1 MSDNGKLNER
11 ILVRAAKRDYLAR
24 VEAPRKRVPTMLTS
38 PEAKRLFARF
48 FDSMQLHTNFVS
60 NIARSRLR
68 NEEVEQVEA
77 MIEQTIDKG
86 LGEIDK
92 ALDDAEALCKANHI
106 SEFAEYDQD
115 PLNNKVGVISSLSRK
130 YLDLI
135 VRFDQLMPMLAT
147 LEIDSVIKKKD
158 LDTRVAGYKKV
169 VKRVAYS
176 ARELASGLRKRMN
189 QLAEDEKGSTLA
201 KAKGFDTGETQQA
214 KSGNGYTHRSGS
226 DIASQSGEE
235 KDERER
241 GVTESRDGLVP
252 VASSPVVLTNMS
264 EPPLSPP
271 ENVVG

>member
-11 ILVRAAKRDYLAR
+11 ILAREAKQDYLAR

-68 NEEVEQVEA
+68 TEDVEHVEA

-86 LGEIDK
+86 LAEMNQ
-92 ALDDAEALCKANHI
+92 ALDGAEALCKVNHI

-115 PLNNKVGVISSLSRK
+115 PLDKKVGVISSLSRK

-135 VRFDQLMPMLAT
+135 VKFDQLMPMLAT
-147 LEIDSVIKKKD
+147 LEIDGVVKKKE
-158 LDTRVAGYKKV
+158 LDVRVAGYKKL

-176 ARELASGLRKRMN
+176 TRELASGLRKRMN
-189 QLAEDEKGSTLA
+189 QLTEQEKEGSTPTE
-201 KAKGFDTGETQQA
+201 AKGA
-214 KSGNGYTHRSGS
+214 GNGPSRPVKEGNGRVNAARKLV
-226 DIASQSGEE
+226 ASQGTEE
-235 KDERER
+235 KAARDQVVPQSR
-241 GVTESRDGLVP
+241 GDH
-252 VASSPVVLTNMS
+252 APVVD
-264 EPPLSPP
+264 EVSP
-271 ENVVG
+271 